1 MFTHAL
7 KYSSSLF
14 TLFCFFY
21 PIFWRSLYNL
31 PPVTRLPEALARLNL
46 RHQGQ
51 VAKNRDFTKGYLE
64 TNVWSFEDVQCAYA
78 YYIYIRYSLCIYIYI
93 YMYHI
98 YIYIHIYIYVY
109 IYPYISIYIYIHI
122 RVYIYIHIYISIYI
136 YPLRIGDWMSDYVL
150 ILGVEVNASV
160 TASLGLRLPHGRS
173 LFWSCSGVLSRKGD
187 CHNPLALGLRVNYM
201 IMYIGP

>member
-1 MFTHAL
+1 
-7 KYSSSLF
+7 
-14 TLFCFFY
+14 
-21 PIFWRSLYNL
+21 
-31 PPVTRLPEALARLNL
+31 
-46 RHQGQ
+46 
-51 VAKNRDFTKGYLE
+51 
-64 TNVWSFEDVQCAYA
+64 
-78 YYIYIRYSLCIYIYI
+78 
-93 YMYHI
+93 MYHI
-98 YIYIHIYIYVY
+98 YIYIYIYISIYIYDIY
-109 IYPYISIYIYIHI
+109 IYPYISIYIYIYIHI
-122 RVYIYIHIYISIYI
+122 RVYIYPSIYIYIYI